1 MQKKNYECTS
11 YTTQSTLVVGSNRNE
26 LAEPQKQTLIISQ
39 TFPQFFSDYKSY
51 LARKANI
58 SPICFYFTESEQV

>member
-1 MQKKNYECTS
+1 ML

-26 LAEPQKQTLIISQ
+26 LAEPKNKTLIFSQ
-39 TFPQFFSDYKSY
+39 TFPQFFFLEYKSY